1 MIYRGG
7 GERENDD
14 AFSGETNTV
23 AGSIN
28 ILSHC
33 GEI

>member
-1 MIYRGG
+1 MVVVNGRIMMRV
-7 GERENDD
+7 
-14 AFSGETNTV
+14 SGETNTV